1 MECQES
7 FVNSLMLYTL
17 TPGSTVAFKDVRL
30 CNEICP
36 GTQDMEFPLSYIERD
51 LKDEEAKDVVVVY
64 DDPFTALMGSNLDFG
79 DVLLY
84 VSLSVYMV
92 AAC

>member
-1 MECQES
+1 M
-7 FVNSLMLYTL
+7 NTLMLYTL

-30 CNEICP
+30 CNDICP
-36 GTQDMEFPLSYIERD
+36 GTQEMEFPLSYIERD
-51 LKDEEAKDVVVVY
+51 EKDEEAKDVVVVY
-64 DDPFTALMGSNLDFG
+64 DDPFMALMGGKLNIG

-84 VSLSVYMV
+84 VSLTAYMV